1 MEDQRAYALVTWRKA
16 GVLRFLG
23 HLDVARTFDRAV
35 RRARLP
41 VVYSKGFSPRAGI
54 RFADP
59 LPVGAAGENELCVI
73 ELARPMA
80 ADDLQELLSAQM
92 PDGLDVTEVRILR
105 GRRRASLSHL
115 SRAEYEVELAP
126 LPGVSAEALA
136 EAVRCVRDAGE
147 LPIVRETKTR
157 SRKID
162 IRPHIY
168 ALYISR
174 PNAQPPGLC
183 LYMSLGYGQERLV
196 KPTEVLGCIGRQLT
210 ELTGKQIELEPR
222 LITRLGLY

>member
-16 GVLRFLG
+16 GLLRFLG

-41 VVYSKGFSPRAGI
+41 VVYSKGFSPRACI
-54 RFADP
+54 RFADALP
-59 LPVGAAGENELCVI
+59 LGAAGENELCVI
-73 ELARPMA
+73 ELERPMPA
-80 ADDLQELLSAQM
+80 ADLEDLLSAQM

-105 GRRRASLSHL
+105 GRRRGLFSHL

-126 LPGVSAEALA
+126 LPGVSVETFAD
-136 EAVRCVRDAGE
+136 AVRRVSHAGV

-157 SRKID
+157 SREID
-162 IRPHIY
+162 IKPHIY
-168 ALYISR
+168 ALHMSR
-174 PNAQPPGLC
+174 PNAERPGIC
-183 LYMSLGYGQERLV
+183 LHMSLGYGQDRLA
-196 KPTEVLGCIGRQLT
+196 KPTEVLGCISRQLT
-210 ELTGKQIELEPR
+210 ELTGEQIKLEPR